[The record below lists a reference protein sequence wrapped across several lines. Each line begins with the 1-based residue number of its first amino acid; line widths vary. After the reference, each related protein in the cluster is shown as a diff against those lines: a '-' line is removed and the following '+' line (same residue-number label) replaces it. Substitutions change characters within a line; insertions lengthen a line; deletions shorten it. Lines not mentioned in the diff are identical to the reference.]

1 MSIST
6 HQSRLREAQHE
17 RPSTSATILHRIGR
31 IRENSDWYRRKPFSR
46 IAKRRNRIFSARS
59 DMIERLTAY
68 ISAVRSPRPQPR
80 IRRLWIGI
88 LMFIVLSVALL
99 AFLLPSRSEQFISE
113 QFTFPLPGTA
123 TFLSEQD
130 GITKAREAL
139 SRVVR
144 NPAALVPIRINPQN
158 STVAPDGRR
167 DVYLLRYNENAGHIA
182 FVDTRHKHRFLIVDL
197 QLRGDRLSC
206 TVTGTR

>member
-1 MSIST
+1 
-6 HQSRLREAQHE
+6 
-17 RPSTSATILHRIGR
+17 
-31 IRENSDWYRRKPFSR
+31 
-46 IAKRRNRIFSARS
+46 
-59 DMIERLTAY
+59 
-68 ISAVRSPRPQPR
+68 
-80 IRRLWIGI
+80 

-144 NPAALVPIRINPQN
+144 NPTALVPILTDPQN
-158 STVAPDGRR
+158 GTFAPGGRR
-167 DVYLLRYNENAGHIA
+167 DVYLLRYTETAGHIA
-182 FVDTRHKHRFLIVDL
+182 FVATRHTHRFLIVAL
-197 QLRGDRLSC
+197 QLPCHSFSC
-206 TVTGTR
+206 TVIRTR